1 MRASSRVTIEATLA
15 QHKKARRRR
24 LSPRAL
30 KLFIVATPSPLT
42 PSADESRK
50 EPLTANLDA
59 DQIALPQ
66 SVIVAIFVREQA
78 LGSIQIHR
86 LQINGC
92 SLLRAIIQNPIV
104 HLEPV
109 YSVLVECLGATSA
122 KHKHDEGD

>member
-1 MRASSRVTIEATLA
+1 LKRHWRST
-15 QHKKARRRR
+15 KKRGGGDYPEGTQAFHCCYSFTTHPLLMKVEKS
-24 LSPRAL
+24 LSL
-30 KLFIVATPSPLT
+30 
-42 PSADESRK
+42 
-50 EPLTANLDA
+50 NA

>member
-24 LSPRAL
+24 LSRGHSSFSL
-30 KLFIVATPSPLT
+30 LLLLHHS

-78 LGSIQIHR
+78 LRSIQIHR

>member
-1 MRASSRVTIEATLA
+1 VTIEATLA
-15 QHKKARRRR
+15 QHKKARWRR
-24 LSPRAL
+24 LSRGHSSFSL
-30 KLFIVATPSPLT
+30 LLLLHHS

-50 EPLTANLDA
+50 EPLTANLDV
-59 DQIALPQ
+59 DQIVLPQ

-78 LGSIQIHR
+78 LRSIQIHR

>member
-15 QHKKARRRR
+15 PHKKVRRRR
-24 LSPRAL
+24 LSRGHSSFSL
-30 KLFIVATPSPLT
+30 LLLLHHS

-78 LGSIQIHR
+78 LRSIQIHR